1 MEKSILFI
9 VAKLFHQ
16 LGIKS
21 GVLNYDIMFLMQ
33 SSKKTAE
40 LPSLIQSTWLPSTH
54 QT

>member
-1 MEKSILFI
+1 MEKLILFI

-16 LGIKS
+16 LGIKT

-33 SSKKTAE
+33 SSKKTVE
-40 LPSLIQSTWLPSTH
+40 LPSLIQLAWLPSSL